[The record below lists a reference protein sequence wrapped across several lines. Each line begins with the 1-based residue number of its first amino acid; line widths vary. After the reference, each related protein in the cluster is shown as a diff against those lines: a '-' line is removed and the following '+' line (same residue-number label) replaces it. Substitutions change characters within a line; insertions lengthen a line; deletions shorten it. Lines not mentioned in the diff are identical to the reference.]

1 MGKPLLLFT
10 LSFLSFF
17 LGFSFLSQ
25 AQDQMASPQ
34 IVNYNNEQY
43 KAGIQNW
50 DLAQDKNGILYFGN
64 NEGLLSFNGAF
75 WNLIRLPNFTSV
87 RSIEIDSK
95 NRIFVGGQDEAGY
108 FFPDDHGVLKYHSIV
123 SLIPEKYRKF
133 ADIWNVSILNDEV
146 IFRTTTAIIHYKD
159 GAVKVYK
166 PEVSWE
172 FAGQANGQ
180 LFAHS
185 KGKGLMV
192 YEDNVWK
199 PYCSDPVLNNSAV
212 TAIMKYGKDTLLV
225 STLKNGLF
233 LMKDKK
239 LIAKKTSLDGIFY
252 NDRIYYAKEIEGDK
266 YLIGTTSG
274 GVMILS
280 KSGKLVQRYTYKQGL
295 QNNNVRGCIIDNNKN
310 LWLALDDGIDYIAIN
325 SAVKNI
331 FPDKNKQITSYA
343 VAGFNNHLYI
353 GTSNGLYVA
362 PIESGLKDLSLSKGV
377 FREVSNSKGQVWS
390 LSELNGHLLMG
401 HEDGFS
407 VIERDI
413 ARQIYSVPGTWLFQP
428 VSNVFPSADIIAGSY
443 LGLQK
448 ISYQNGNFI
457 NGNKVEGIT
466 ESLRFIAFD
475 NDNQVWASHPYH
487 GVYKIELSPDYKRIT
502 KSVLYTD
509 KQGLPSWMYNYV
521 FKVKNRVVIATERG
535 VYEYDAAGN
544 KFKPFPLLNT
554 GLKGMPIQYLKED
567 SKGNVWFVSNK
578 KVGVLDFTRPRGN
591 LPFSVHYFPQLD
603 GKVVGGFESIYVM
616 NAENV
621 FIGANKGAYHLNYT
635 KYLENISRPKLVM
648 GTIRLIGKTDSVIFG
663 GYYMKKND
671 LSTSQDPASAL
682 RLSNTFNSLHFEYS
696 STLFEHQKNIEFSY
710 QLTGFDKS
718 WSPWAQKTEKD
729 YTNLPAGK
737 YTFTV
742 KARNSVGNE
751 SEPVSYSFEVL
762 PAWYQSVWA
771 YMLYLLLV
779 GLIIYL
785 FFKWQKKK
793 HILAQAKLSYL
804 HQLEMDRSEKEIV
817 RLEYEKLEADVDYKN
832 RELATMTMHLVQR
845 GKVLAKIK
853 DVISTVI
860 KNHDI
865 NDSSPSFRHLI
876 RLIRDVEKSDQDWD
890 NFSMHFNSV
899 NADFFNRLKDLYP
912 DLTPNELKLS
922 AYLKMNLST
931 KEIAQ
936 LMNITIKAV
945 EVGRYRLRKKL
956 RLMPETNL
964 YDFLITISRSDVAG

>member
-1 MGKPLLLFT
+1 MGRSLLLFT
-10 LSFLSFF
+10 LLFS
-17 LGFSFLSQ
+17 GFMLTGS

-50 DLAQDKNGILYFGN
+50 DVAQDKNGILYFGN

-75 WNLIRLPNFTSV
+75 WNLTRLPNFTAV
-87 RSIEIDSK
+87 RSVEIDSK
-95 NRIFVGGQDEAGY
+95 NRIFVGGQDELGY
-108 FFPDDHGVLKYHSIV
+108 FFPDGQGILRYHSIV

-166 PEVSWE
+166 PEISWE
-172 FAGQANGQ
+172 FAGQENGQ

-185 KGKGLMV
+185 KDKGLMI

-199 PYCSDPVLNNSAV
+199 PYCNDPILNSSGV
-212 TAIMKYGKDTLLV
+212 TAIMAYHQDTLLV
-225 STLKNGLF
+225 ATLKNGLF
-233 LMKDKK
+233 LMHNRK
-239 LIAKKTSLDGIFY
+239 LIPKRTSLDGIFY
-252 NDRIYYAKEIEGDK
+252 NDRIYYARKIEGDK

-274 GVMILS
+274 GVMIIT
-280 KSGKLVQRYTYKQGL
+280 KAGKLVQRYTYRDGL
-295 QNNNVRGCIIDNNKN
+295 QNNNVRGCIIDKNKN

-331 FPDKNKQITSYA
+331 FPDKSKQVTSYA

-353 GTSNGLYVA
+353 GTSNGLYVT
-362 PIESGLKDLSLSKGV
+362 PIEQGLKDLSLSRGV
-377 FREVSNSKGQVWS
+377 FTEVKNTKGQVWS
-390 LSELNGHLLMG
+390 LSELNNHLLMG

-407 VIERDI
+407 VIEADV
-413 ARQIYSVPGTWLFQP
+413 ARKIYTVPGTWLFQP
-428 VSNVFPSADIIAGSY
+428 VSNVFPSADVIAGSY

-448 ISYQNGNFI
+448 ISYKNGNFT
-457 NGNKVEGIT
+457 NGDKIEGIT

-475 NDNQVWASHPYH
+475 NDNHLWASHPYH
-487 GVYKIELSPDYKRIT
+487 GVYKFELSADYKKIV
-502 KSVLYTD
+502 KYVVYTD
-509 KQGLPSWMYNYV
+509 KQGLPSFLYNYV

-535 VYEYDAAGN
+535 VYEYDAAAN
-544 KFKPFPLLNT
+544 RFIPFPLLNT
-554 GLKGMPIQYLKED
+554 ALAGLPIQYLKED
-567 SKGNVWFVSNK
+567 SKGNVWFVTNK
-578 KVGVLDFTRPRGN
+578 KVGLLDFTHPQGN
-591 LPFSVHYFPQLD
+591 RPFSIHYFPQLD

-616 NAENV
+616 NPENI

-635 KYLENISRPKLVM
+635 KYLDNISRPQVVI
-648 GTIRLIGKTDSVIFG
+648 GNIRLIGKTDSLIFG
-663 GYYMKKND
+663 GYFMKNNRISTLQD
-671 LSTSQDPASAL
+671 LSGSL
-682 RLSNTFNSLHFEYS
+682 RLANTFNSLHFEYS
-696 STLFEHQKNIEFSY
+696 STLFEHRKNIEFSY
-710 QLTGFDKS
+710 QLVGFDKN
-718 WSPWAQKTEKD
+718 WSPWLQKTEKD

-737 YTFTV
+737 YFFTL
-742 KARNSVGNE
+742 KAINCVGNE
-751 SEPVSYSFEVL
+751 SSRVAYAFEVL
-762 PAWYQSVWA
+762 PAWYQSIWMYLLYAV
-771 YMLYLLLV
+771 MFGLILYLL
-779 GLIIYL
+779 
-785 FFKWQKKK
+785 FKWQKKK
-793 HILAQAKLSYL
+793 HRIAQAKLSYL
-804 HQLEMDRSEKEIV
+804 HLLEMERSEKEIV

-832 RELATMTMHLVQR
+832 RELSTMTMHLVQR

-853 DVISTVI
+853 DVISSVI

-899 NADFFNRLKDLYP
+899 NAGFFNKLKDLYP

-956 RLMPETNL
+956 RLQPETNL
-964 YDFLITISRSDVAG
+964 YDFLLSISRSDVAD

>member
-10 LSFLSFF
+10 LLFF
-17 LGFSFLSQ
+17 CFIWVGR
-25 AQDQMASPQ
+25 AQDQIASPQ

-43 KAGIQNW
+43 KGGIQNW

-64 NEGLLSFNGAF
+64 NEGLLSFNGSF
-75 WNLIRLPNFTSV
+75 WNLSRLPNFTSV
-87 RSIEIDSK
+87 RSVEIDSK
-95 NRIFVGGQDEAGY
+95 NRIFVGGQDELGY
-108 FFPDDHGVLKYHSIV
+108 FFPDGQGVLKYHSIV
-123 SLIPEKYRKF
+123 PMIPEKYRKF
-133 ADIWNVSILNDEV
+133 ADVWNLTILNDEV
-146 IFRTTTAIIHYKD
+146 VFRTTTAIIHYKD

-166 PEVSWE
+166 PEISWE
-172 FAGQANGQ
+172 FAGQAKGQ

-199 PYCSDPVLNNSAV
+199 PYCTDPILNNSVV
-212 TAIMKYGKDTLLV
+212 TAIMEYAQDTLLV

-233 LMKDKK
+233 LMHDRK
-239 LIAKKTSLDGIFY
+239 LIAKKTMLDGVFY
-252 NDRIYYAKEIEGDK
+252 NDRIYYAKRIEGEK

-274 GVMILS
+274 GVIIIN
-280 KSGKLVQRYTYKQGL
+280 KAGKLVQRYTYRDGL
-295 QNNNVRGCIIDNNKN
+295 QNNNVRGCIIDRNKN

-331 FPDKNKQITSYA
+331 FPDKSKQITSYA
-343 VAGFNNHLYI
+343 VAGFNNRLYI
-353 GTSNGLYVA
+353 GTSNGLYVT
-362 PIESGLKDLSLSKGV
+362 PVEPGLKDLSLSKGR
-377 FREVSNSKGQVWS
+377 FTEVQNTKGQVWS
-390 LSELNGHLLMG
+390 LAELNNHLLMG

-407 VIERDI
+407 VIEGEV
-413 ARQIYSVPGTWLFQP
+413 ARQIYAVPGTWLFQP

-475 NDNQVWASHPYH
+475 NDNRIWASHPYH
-487 GVYKIELSPDYKRIT
+487 GVYKIELSADYKKIIRQD
-502 KSVLYTD
+502 VYND
-509 KQGLPSWMYNYV
+509 KQGLPSFMYNYV
-521 FKVKNRVVIATERG
+521 FKLKNRIVIATENG
-535 VYEYDAAGN
+535 AYEYDAAKN
-544 KFKPFPLLNT
+544 KFAPFPLLNSAF
-554 GLKGMPIQYLKED
+554 KGMPIQYLKED
-567 SKGNVWFVSNK
+567 AKGNVWFISNK
-578 KVGVLDFTRPRGN
+578 KVGVLDFTQPQGHQ
-591 LPFSVHYFPQLD
+591 PFSIHYFPQLD

-616 NAENV
+616 NPENV

-635 KYLENISRPKLVM
+635 KYLDNISRPQVVI
-648 GTIRLIGKTDSVIFG
+648 GNIRLIGKTDSLIFG
-663 GYYMKKND
+663 GYFMKNGMISKSQD
-671 LSTSQDPASAL
+671 LSGSL
-682 RLSNTFNSLHFEYS
+682 RLANAYNSLHFEYS
-696 STLFEHQKNIEFSY
+696 STLFEHRKNIEFSY
-710 QLTGFDKS
+710 QLVGFDKS
-718 WSPWAQKTEKD
+718 WSPWLQKTEKD

-742 KARNSVGNE
+742 KARNSIGNE
-751 SEPVSYSFEVL
+751 SEPVSYTFEVL
-762 PAWYQSVWA
+762 PAWYQSLW
-771 YMLYLLLV
+771 MYLLYVLMFGLV
-779 GLIIYL
+779 MYL
-785 FFKWQKKK
+785 LFKWQKKK
-793 HILAQAKLSYL
+793 HRIAQAKLSYL
-804 HQLEMDRSEKEIV
+804 HMLEMERSEKEIV

-832 RELATMTMHLVQR
+832 RELSTMTMHLVQR

-853 DVISTVI
+853 DVISSVI

-899 NADFFNRLKDLYP
+899 NADFFNKLKDRYP

-956 RLMPETNL
+956 RLQPETNL
-964 YDFLITISRSDVAG
+964 YDFLITIFRSDVTG

>member
-1 MGKPLLLFT
+1 MGRFLLLFI
-10 LSFLSFF
+10 LLFP
-17 LGFSFLSQ
+17 GFICVGI
-25 AQDQMASPQ
+25 AQDQIASPQ

-50 DLAQDKNGILYFGN
+50 DVAQDKNGILYFGN

-87 RSIEIDSK
+87 RSVEIDSK
-95 NRIFVGGQDEAGY
+95 NRIFVGGQDELGY
-108 FFPDDHGVLKYHSIV
+108 FFPDAQGILRYHSIV
-123 SLIPEKYRKF
+123 SLIPEKYRRF
-133 ADIWNVSILNDEV
+133 ADIWNISILNDEV

-172 FAGQANGQ
+172 FAGQADGH
-180 LFAHS
+180 LFAHGR
-185 KGKGLMV
+185 GKGLMI

-199 PYCSDPVLNNSAV
+199 PYCNDPLLDQSGI
-212 TAIMKYGKDTLLV
+212 TAIMEYAPDTLMV
-225 STLKNGLF
+225 ATLKNGLF
-233 LMKDKK
+233 LMHDRK
-239 LIAKKTSLDGIFY
+239 LILKKTSLDGVFY
-252 NDRIYYAKEIEGDK
+252 NDRIYYAKKMEGDK

-274 GVMILS
+274 GVMIIT
-280 KSGKLVQRYTYKQGL
+280 KNGKLVQRYTYRDGL
-295 QNNNVRGCIIDNNKN
+295 QNNNVRGCILDQNKN

-331 FPDKNKQITSYA
+331 FPDKSKQVTSYA
-343 VAGFNNHLYI
+343 MAGFNNRLYI
-353 GTSNGLYVA
+353 GTSNGLYVT
-362 PIESGLKDLSLSKGV
+362 PIEPGLKDLSLSKGI
-377 FREVSNSKGQVWS
+377 FTEVRNTKGQVWS
-390 LSELNGHLLMG
+390 LTELNNHLLMG

-407 VIERDI
+407 VIEQEQ
-413 ARQIYSVPGTWLFQP
+413 ARQVYAVPGTWLFQP
-428 VSNVFPSADIIAGSY
+428 VSNVFPSADLIAGSY

-448 ISYQNGNFI
+448 ISYKDGNFT
-457 NGNKVEGIT
+457 NGDKVAGIT

-475 NDNQVWASHPYH
+475 NDNHLWASHPYH
-487 GVYKIELSPDYKRIT
+487 GVYKFELSTDYKKIV
-502 KSVLYTD
+502 KYEVYTN
-509 KQGLPSWMYNYV
+509 KQGLPSFLYNYV

-535 VYEYDAAGN
+535 VYEYNAAAN
-544 KFKPFPLLNT
+544 RFVPFQLLNIA
-554 GLKGMPIQYLKED
+554 LKDLPIQYLKED
-567 SKGNVWFVSNK
+567 NKGNVWFVTNK
-578 KVGVLDFTRPRGN
+578 KVGLLDFTRPQGN
-591 LPFSVHYFPQLD
+591 RPFSVHYFPQLD
-603 GKVVGGFESIYVM
+603 GKVVGGFESVYVM
-616 NAENV
+616 NPENV
-621 FIGANKGAYHLNYT
+621 FIGANKGAYHLNYS
-635 KYLENISRPKLVM
+635 KYLENISRPQVVM
-648 GTIRLIGKTDSVIFG
+648 GNIRLIGKTDSLIFG
-663 GYYMKKND
+663 GYFIKENNISNSQD
-671 LSTSQDPASAL
+671 LSGTLKLANA
-682 RLSNTFNSLHFEYS
+682 FNSLHFEYS
-696 STLFEHQKNIEFSY
+696 STLFEHRKNIEFSY
-710 QLTGFDKS
+710 QLSGFDKS
-718 WSPWAQKTEKD
+718 WSPWTQKTEKD

-737 YTFTV
+737 YTFAV

-751 SEPVSYSFEVL
+751 SDPVSYTFEVL
-762 PAWYQSVWA
+762 PAWYQSLW
-771 YMLYLLLV
+771 MYLLYALMFGLV
-779 GLIIYL
+779 MYL
-785 FFKWQKKK
+785 LFKWQKKK
-793 HILAQAKLSYL
+793 HRIAQAKLSYL
-804 HQLEMDRSEKEIV
+804 HLLEMERSEKEIV

-832 RELATMTMHLVQR
+832 RELSTMTMHLVQR

-899 NADFFNRLKDLYP
+899 NADFFNKLKDLYP

-956 RLMPETNL
+956 RLQPETNL
-964 YDFLITISRSDVAG
+964 YDFLITVSRSDVAG

>member
-1 MGKPLLLFT
+1 MGKPLLLYT
-10 LSFLSFF
+10 LLFF
-17 LGFSFLSQ
+17 CFIGAGV

-64 NEGLLSFNGAF
+64 NEGLLSFNGSF

-87 RSIEIDSK
+87 RSVEIDTK
-95 NRIFVGGQDEAGY
+95 NRIFVGGQDELGY
-108 FFPDDHGVLKYHSIV
+108 FFPDHHGVLKYHSIV
-123 SLIPEKYRKF
+123 PLIPEKYRKF
-133 ADIWNVSILNDEV
+133 ADVWNLTILNDEV
-146 IFRTTTAIIHYKD
+146 VFRTTTAIIHYKD

-166 PEVSWE
+166 PEISWE
-172 FAGQANGQ
+172 FAGQAKGQ

-192 YEDNVWK
+192 YEDHVWK
-199 PYCSDPVLNNSAV
+199 PYCTDPILNNSVV
-212 TAIMKYGKDTLLV
+212 TGIMEYAQDTLLV

-233 LMKDKK
+233 LMHDRK
-239 LIAKKTSLDGIFY
+239 LIAKKTVLDGIFY
-252 NDRIYYAKEIEGDK
+252 NDRIYYAKRIDGEK

-274 GVMILS
+274 GVIIIN
-280 KSGKLVQRYTYKQGL
+280 KAGKLVQRYTYRDGL
-295 QNNNVRGCIIDNNKN
+295 QNNNVRGCIIDQNKN

-331 FPDKNKQITSYA
+331 FPDRSKQITSYA
-343 VAGFNNHLYI
+343 VAGFNNRLYI
-353 GTSNGLYVA
+353 GTSNGLYVT
-362 PIESGLKDLSLSKGV
+362 PVEPGIKDLSLSKGM
-377 FREVSNSKGQVWS
+377 FSEVKNTKGQVWS
-390 LSELNGHLLMG
+390 LSELNNHLLMG

-407 VIERDI
+407 VIEGEA

-448 ISYQNGNFI
+448 ISYQNGNFT

-475 NDNQVWASHPYH
+475 NDNHIWASHPYH
-487 GVYKIELSPDYKRIT
+487 GVYKFELSADYKKII
-502 KSVLYTD
+502 KQDVYND
-509 KQGLPSWMYNYV
+509 KQGLPSFMYNYV
-521 FKVKNRVVIATERG
+521 FKLKNRIVIATENG
-535 VYEYDAAGN
+535 VYEYDPAKNRFA
-544 KFKPFPLLNT
+544 PFPLLNSA
-554 GLKGMPIQYLKED
+554 LEGMPIQYLKED
-567 SKGNVWFVSNK
+567 AKGNVWFISNK
-578 KVGVLDFTRPRGN
+578 KVGVLDFTQARGN
-591 LPFSVHYFPQLD
+591 QPFSIHYFPQLD

-616 NAENV
+616 NPENV
-621 FIGANKGAYHLNYT
+621 FIGANKGAYHLNYA
-635 KYLENISRPKLVM
+635 KYLDNISRPQVVM
-648 GTIRLIGKTDSVIFG
+648 GNIRLIGKTDSLIFG
-663 GYYMKKND
+663 GYFMKQDTISNVQD
-671 LSTSQDPASAL
+671 LSGSL
-682 RLSNTFNSLHFEYS
+682 RLANAFNSLHFEYS
-696 STLFEHQKNIEFSY
+696 STLFEHRKNIEFSY
-710 QLTGFDKS
+710 QLVGFDKS
-718 WSPWAQKTEKD
+718 WSPWLQKTEKD

-737 YTFTV
+737 YSFTV

-751 SEPVSYSFEVL
+751 SEPVSYTFEVL
-762 PAWYQSVWA
+762 PAWYQSLWM
-771 YMLYLLLV
+771 YFLYALV
-779 GLIIYL
+779 FGLIIYL
-785 FFKWQKKK
+785 LFKWQKKK
-793 HILAQAKLSYL
+793 HRIAQAKLSYL

-832 RELATMTMHLVQR
+832 RELSTMTMHLVQR

-853 DVISTVI
+853 DVISSVI

-899 NADFFNRLKDLYP
+899 NADFFNKLKDLYP

-956 RLMPETNL
+956 RLQPETNL
-964 YDFLITISRSDVAG
+964 YDFLIAIFRSDATG

>member
-1 MGKPLLLFT
+1 MRRPLLL
-10 LSFLSFF
+10 LILLFLCFIRA
-17 LGFSFLSQ
+17 GM

-64 NEGLLSFNGAF
+64 NEGLLSFNGSF

-87 RSIEIDSK
+87 RSVEIDTK
-95 NRIFVGGQDEAGY
+95 NRIFVGGQDELGY

-123 SLIPEKYRKF
+123 PLIPEKYRKF
-133 ADIWNVSILNDEV
+133 ADIWNLSILNDEV
-146 IFRTTTAIIHYKD
+146 VFRTTTAIIHYKD
-159 GAVKVYK
+159 GAVKVFK

-172 FAGQANGQ
+172 FSGQVKGQ
-180 LFAHS
+180 MFAHS
-185 KGKGLMV
+185 KGQGLML

-199 PYCSDPVLNNSAV
+199 PYCTDQILNNSVV
-212 TAIMKYGKDTLLV
+212 TAIMEYAKDTLLV

-233 LMKDKK
+233 LMHDRK
-239 LIAKKTSLDGIFY
+239 LIPKKTALDGVFY
-252 NDRIYYAKEIEGDK
+252 NDRIYYAKKIEGEK

-274 GVMILS
+274 GVMIIN
-280 KSGKLVQRYTYKQGL
+280 KAGKLVQRYTYRDGL
-295 QNNNVRGCIIDNNKN
+295 QNNNVRGCIIDQNKN

-331 FPDKNKQITSYA
+331 FPDKSKQITSYA
-343 VAGFNNHLYI
+343 VAGFNNRLYI
-353 GTSNGLYVA
+353 GTSNGLYVT
-362 PIESGLKDLSLSKGV
+362 PVEPGIKDLSLSKGT
-377 FREVSNSKGQVWS
+377 FTEVKNTKGQVWS
-390 LSELNGHLLMG
+390 LAELNNHLLMG

-407 VIERDI
+407 VIEGET

-457 NGNKVEGIT
+457 NGDKVEGIT

-475 NDNQVWASHPYH
+475 NDNHIWASHPYH
-487 GVYKIELSPDYKRIT
+487 GVYKIELSADYKKIIKR
-502 KSVLYTD
+502 VVYND
-509 KQGLPSWMYNYV
+509 KQGLPSFMYNYV
-521 FKVKNRVVIATERG
+521 FKLKNRVVIATENG
-535 VYEYDAAGN
+535 IYEYDAA
-544 KFKPFPLLNT
+544 KDRFAPFPLLHT
-554 GLKGMPIQYLKED
+554 ALKGIPIQYLKED
-567 SKGNVWFVSNK
+567 AKGNVWFISNK
-578 KVGVLDFTRPRGN
+578 KLGVLDFTRPQGN
-591 LPFSVHYFPQLD
+591 QPFTIHYFPQLD
-603 GKVVGGFESIYVM
+603 GKVVGGFEFIYVM
-616 NAENV
+616 NPENV

-635 KYLENISRPKLVM
+635 KYLENISRPQLVL
-648 GTIRLIGKTDSVIFG
+648 GSIRIIGKTDSVIFG
-663 GYYMKKND
+663 GYFMNND
-671 LSTSQDPASAL
+671 AISTSQDLSGSL
-682 RLSNTFNSLHFEYS
+682 RIANAFNSLHFEYS
-696 STLFEHQKNIEFSY
+696 STLFEHRKNIEFSY

-718 WSPWAQKTEKD
+718 WSPWGQKTEKD

-751 SEPVSYSFEVL
+751 SDPVSYSFEVL
-762 PAWYQSVWA
+762 PAWYQSIWMYGF
-771 YMLYLLLV
+771 YMLVAGLL
-779 GLIIYL
+779 IYFL
-785 FFKWQKKK
+785 FKWQKKK
-793 HILAQAKLSYL
+793 HRIAQAKLSYL

-832 RELATMTMHLVQR
+832 RELSTMTMHLVQR

-853 DVISTVI
+853 DVISSVI

-865 NDSSPSFRHLI
+865 NESSPSFRHLI

-899 NADFFNRLKDLYP
+899 NADFFNKLKDLYP

-956 RLMPETNL
+956 RLQPETNL
-964 YDFLITISRSDVAG
+964 YDFLIAVSRSDVGG